1 MGNIT
6 FRTSL
11 YLLILLISPGILFAQ
26 TINFQ
31 TIPSDK
37 MQFGF
42 SFDKP
47 FYPHNTNMSVLSGVY
62 QLSFNIPV
70 SSKLNMIGS
79 VPFISTKYEID
90 YGLIKYKY
98 DKSGFGNIFIGAQT
112 NPGIMDNG
120 KSIISFGLFL
130 PTAEEQ
136 IAYNGLYINYYDIQK
151 YIPNSL
157 GLYFN
162 YAYFKV
168 NNEGFNYGLEVGPN
182 VLIPTEGKNSEA
194 ELFIHYGVNAG
205 YQVNKLLFNAEFSG
219 IAIISQQVDNFG
231 DRLINLLGFGAQWK
245 ESRITPK
252 IFYRIYLREEMR
264 NVIDG
269 VLGVGVTVSIN

>member
-1 MGNIT
+1 
-6 FRTSL
+6 
-11 YLLILLISPGILFAQ
+11 
-26 TINFQ
+26 
-31 TIPSDK
+31 
-37 MQFGF
+37 
-42 SFDKP
+42 
-47 FYPHNTNMSVLSGVY
+47 
-62 QLSFNIPV
+62 
-70 SSKLNMIGS
+70 MIGS

-205 YQVNKLLFNAEFSG
+205 YQVNKLLFNAEFFG

>member
-6 FRTSL
+6 IKKILFS
-11 YLLILLISPGILFAQ
+11 LILFVSLDILSAQ
-26 TINFQ
+26 TINSQ
-31 TIPSDK
+31 IIPDNK
-37 MQFGF
+37 MQFGL

-47 FYPHNTNMSVLSGVY
+47 FYSNSFDMSALSGVY
-62 QLSFNIPV
+62 QLYFNIPV
-70 SSKLNMIGS
+70 SSKLNIMGN
-79 VPFISTKYEID
+79 VPYISTKYEID
-90 YGLIKYKY
+90 YGFTKYKF

-112 NPGIMDNG
+112 NPGITANS
-120 KSIISFGLFL
+120 KSIVSFGLFL
-130 PTAEEQ
+130 PTAEEKA
-136 IAYNGLYINYYDIQK
+136 AYSGLYVNYYDIQK

-162 YAYFKV
+162 YAYLKV
-168 NNEGFNYGLEVGPN
+168 NNEGFNYGFEVGPN

-205 YQVNKLLFNAEFSG
+205 YQVNKLLFNVEFFG

-231 DRLINLLGFGAQWK
+231 DRLINLLGLGAQWK

-252 IFYRIYLREEMR
+252 IFYRIYLRDEMR
-264 NVIDG
+264 NIIDG
-269 VLGVGVTVSIN
+269 VLGIGVTVSIN